1 MVQSKQ
7 HDAERP
13 DPTSSSRHLGAI
25 TRATELLTLP
35 RAGDPQVLAAM
46 TALAEVMAVD
56 RVCIQVLEPILP
68 DDDLPW
74 LQACVGRNVEVAP
87 LPLDH
92 AWRAQLTRG
101 EVVLCTTA
109 GADGD
114 ACRALAE
121 RGIAS
126 MAAAPI
132 TIEGRLRGCLRF
144 DQLDCGTPWSQE
156 ALMVIRT
163 AGVIFSAALRHR
175 EAQTDLEQSEAKF
188 QRLVE
193 HAPDVVYRM
202 SLPDGRYEYVSPAAT
217 EVLGYAPDEFYKRTS
232 FIEAILHPGWIAY
245 FKDQWSRLKAGEM
258 PPTYTYVVIHG
269 QTGEPRWC
277 TQRNVLIRNG
287 RGAPVAIE
295 GIISDITAQKV
306 AEARLHQSEATLNG
320 IMRAAPIG
328 IALNTDRT
336 MLLVNDRLCEMTGYE
351 REELVGQLTRRFYA
365 TREEWERVG
374 HELVDQ
380 LNVDST
386 ASIDTRWVRKD
397 GTVFDV
403 WVTAT
408 CLTPR
413 DYPGGVV
420 FTALETATL
429 R

>member
-35 RAGDPQVLAAM
+35 RAGDAQVLAAM

-56 RVCIQVLEPILP
+56 RVCIQVLEPVLP
-68 DDDLPW
+68 DGDLPW
-74 LQACVGRNVEVAP
+74 LQRCVGRNVDVSP
-87 LPLDH
+87 LPLDES
-92 AWRAQLTRG
+92 WRTQLTRG
-101 EVVLCTTA
+101 EVVVGTTA
-109 GADGD
+109 DADGN
-114 ACRALAE
+114 ARRALDE
-121 RGIAS
+121 RRIGS

-144 DQLDCGTPWSQE
+144 DQLDRGTPWSQE

-175 EAQTDLEQSEAKF
+175 EAQTDLERSEARF

-202 SLPDGRYEYVSPAAT
+202 SLPDGRYEYVSPAARD
-217 EVLGYAPDEFYKRTS
+217 VLGYTPDDFYRRPS
-232 FIEAILHPGWIAY
+232 FIESVLHPGWIAY
-245 FKDQWSRLKAGEM
+245 FKDQWSRLQAGEM

-269 QTGEPRWC
+269 QTQEPRWC
-277 TQRNVLIRNG
+277 TQRNVLIRDAQG
-287 RGAPVAIE
+287 TPIAIE
-295 GIISDITAQKV
+295 GIVSDITPQKI
-306 AEARLHQSEATLNG
+306 AETRLHQSEATLNG
-320 IMRAAPIG
+320 ILRAAPIG

-336 MLLVNDRLCEMTGYE
+336 MLLVNDRLCEMTGYA
-351 REELVGQLTRRFYA
+351 REELTGQLTRRFYLTKEA
-365 TREEWERVG
+365 WDRVG
-374 HELVDQ
+374 LELVSQ
-380 LNVDST
+380 LELRNS
-386 ASIDTRWVRKD
+386 ASIDAQWVRKD
-397 GTVFDV
+397 GSVFDV
-403 WVTAT
+403 WITAT
-408 CLTPR
+408 CLTPK

-420 FTALETATL
+420 FTALDLANL